1 MRKGDSTK
9 VQCPA
14 GPNRWYVF
22 TMTTH
27 PDTPIL
33 LGLRRSALFK
43 AAFGVLFLAVAT
55 PLPAQRPQP
64 SWLLEF
70 TASRKDPIDSPLFG
84 GFGITHYRRAFGL
97 RLGVQGHFNGGGGT
111 VCDQFGCQNPVSAQL
126 DAWTADA
133 DLMFEPLRAV
143 PVLKKL
149 LLGFSPYGFVGIG
162 GYGVR
167 VDNGADSSISTLRY
181 GAGLRHDL
189 VGPLGVQ
196 AEARYRQ
203 PLSGDNQSSVILKEK
218 LVYSVGLTI
227 GFGGKKSKKSAA
239 PVAAAPPKTVAKP
252 TAAPRAPVV
261 VSSEAADRF
270 ASTVLDLAESY
281 LDKPYAYGG
290 ASPYGGFDA
299 GGFVQYVFARA
310 GTRLPRTAKEM
321 STMGDALSLKVGS
334 LRPGDLLFFASD
346 GSKIDHVAIY
356 AGHERIIHASAS
368 GGGVR
373 YDTLGEGPRGRW
385 FTDHLVSATRVTG
398 TIGAAPVVDPATG
411 KTLDPPDVAPPATRA
426 Q

>member
-1 MRKGDSTK
+1 MRKVDSTK
-9 VQCPA
+9 VQCPTDS
-14 GPNRWYVF
+14 NRWYVS
-22 TMTTH
+22 TMTKH

-33 LGLRRSALFK
+33 LGLRRSALFR

-64 SWLLEF
+64 SWILEF
-70 TASRKDPIDSPLFG
+70 TASRKDPIESPLFG
-84 GFGITHYRRAFGL
+84 GFGLTHYRRAFGL
-97 RLGVQGHFNGGGGT
+97 RLGVQGHFNGGGAT

-143 PVLKKL
+143 PVLKGL

-162 GYGVR
+162 EYGLR
-167 VDNGADSSISTLRY
+167 VDNGPDSSISTLRY
-181 GAGLRHDL
+181 GVGLRHDL
-189 VGPLGVQ
+189 VGPFGLQ
-196 AEARYRQ
+196 AEARYRR
-203 PLSGDNQSSVILKEK
+203 PLSGDSPSTQILKEK

-227 GFGGKKSKKSAA
+227 GFGGKKPKKSAA
-239 PVAAAPPKTVAKP
+239 PVAAAPHPVSKTPAP
-252 TAAPRAPVV
+252 PRAPVV
-261 VSSEAADRF
+261 SYEAADRF
-270 ASTVLDLAESY
+270 ASNILDLAESY

-310 GTRLPRTAKEM
+310 GVRLPRTAKEI
-321 STMGDALSLKVGS
+321 STMGDAVSMRVGS

-356 AGHERIIHASAS
+356 AGHDRIIHSSGS

-373 YDTLGEGPRGRW
+373 YDNLGEGPRGRW
-385 FTDHLVSATRVTG
+385 FADHLVSATRVTG
-398 TIGAAPVVDPATG
+398 TMGAPAVVDPATG